1 MSEALCLAS
10 LPAARRSAVSTG
22 LRGCLEEQA
31 LRGHTFGNGLADK
44 GFDRSPPA
52 DAPRLTLPHFAAAE
66 VPELVGSGGAP
77 PAPEPIKH
85 PEVVWPQEQSG
96 DHRAALDG
104 LTALIG
110 ARQPSRAPGPSVK
123 HSEPRVAPGA
133 AWARDLSGIRAL
145 PQVRM
150 IARTRYQQQLSGR
163 KTQCVQLS
171 REEAGRGSHED
182 PPGSRALSVLEGVAN
197 PPLPTVDLG
206 RIWKGKTVEP
216 APTPTQLTSNM
227 HSAHERFTRH
237 RCPKYLVATD
247 SSNEAEDASCARLP
261 ESHSRNTFPG
271 VLQPPHNGL

>member
-1 MSEALCLAS
+1 MGDGVATRDCSALLPVLAEV
-10 LPAARRSAVSTG
+10 PTP
-22 LRGCLEEQA
+22 LRGLEGRDSPAEGPGLWAPAPSA
-31 LRGHTFGNGLADK
+31 LAGGWDG
-44 GFDRSPPA
+44 
-52 DAPRLTLPHFAAAE
+52 AE

-150 IARTRYQQQLSGR
+150 IARP
-163 KTQCVQLS
+163 
-171 REEAGRGSHED
+171 EAGNSPRVASPGPAPASPSAHR
-182 PPGSRALSVLEGVAN
+182 PGSSLAAERLAAWTVPWRG
-197 PPLPTVDLG
+197 LPAG
-206 RIWKGKTVEP
+206 
-216 APTPTQLTSNM
+216 LT
-227 HSAHERFTRH
+227 
-237 RCPKYLVATD
+237 
-247 SSNEAEDASCARLP
+247 
-261 ESHSRNTFPG
+261 
-271 VLQPPHNGL
+271 